1 MSDKSINTDEW
12 DLIVKPKVNPFTL
25 NFKEVWAYKDLILLL
40 VKRDFVS
47 QYKQTVLGPVW
58 AVAQPLLSTLMFTL
72 TFSKI
77 AGLSTQGI
85 PAFLYYLTGLT
96 FWNYFADSITKNAN
110 TFAAN
115 ASIFGKV
122 YFPRLVMPFS
132 MMLSGLL
139 RFGIQFAILIVVWLY
154 FLFTLPNPFQTHLL
168 FIFLLPVT
176 VVVLGIMGSS
186 IGLIVTSLTTKY
198 RDFNFL
204 IGFAV
209 QFMMY
214 LSCVVIALPDGG
226 LTRKLLMYNPVV
238 PMLESMKYVFFGV
251 GNFSP
256 MHMVYSTLVAIS
268 LFLVAV
274 VVFNKTEKT
283 FMDTV

>member
-1 MSDKSINTDEW
+1 
-12 DLIVKPKVNPFTL
+12 
-25 NFKEVWAYKDLILLL
+25 
-40 VKRDFVS
+40 
-47 QYKQTVLGPVW
+47 
-58 AVAQPLLSTLMFTL
+58 
-72 TFSKI
+72 
-77 AGLSTQGI
+77 
-85 PAFLYYLTGLT
+85 
-96 FWNYFADSITKNAN
+96 
-110 TFAAN
+110 
-115 ASIFGKV
+115 
-122 YFPRLVMPFS
+122 
-132 MMLSGLL
+132 
-139 RFGIQFAILIVVWLY
+139 
-154 FLFTLPNPFQTHLL
+154 
-168 FIFLLPVT
+168 
-176 VVVLGIMGSS
+176 MGSS

-214 LSCVVIALPDGG
+214 LSCVVIALPEGG

-256 MHMVYSTLVAIS
+256 MHMVYSSVVAIL